1 MKIPSADNPQEPDDF
16 LLLMSYCFEHGVSI
30 NANPMSHRLAIMG
43 TDNPETVGW
52 IISHYEQAAHW
63 LPGICD
69 GCERWC
75 LTRTE
80 AYWGAHPHF
89 CNRCLAWTIRYFEE
103 NGKWPEGNWF
113 PGEKFEL
120 DEPELLDEEEPDEEI

>member
-1 MKIPSADNPQEPDDF
+1 MSKREDTLGRQPPGTRRLPAANV
-16 LLLMSYCFEHGVSI
+16 LLLR
-30 NANPMSHRLAIMG
+30 AWRLHQRKP
-43 TDNPETVGW
+43 DESSPVGW